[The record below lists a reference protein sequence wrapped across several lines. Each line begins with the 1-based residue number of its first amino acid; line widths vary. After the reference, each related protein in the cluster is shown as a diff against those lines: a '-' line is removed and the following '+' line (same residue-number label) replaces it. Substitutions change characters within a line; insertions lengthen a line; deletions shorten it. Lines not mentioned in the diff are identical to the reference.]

1 MDFWAVSDTYR
12 YGIFVPDEDPPG
24 NQVTTRVEK
33 VLLLSHSLQRSAH
46 VLIPRSTPVSLSLL
60 GYSAM
65 PLLLHSSNK
74 ACSGFVGVCAIYKH
88 FSGFG
93 FFLLPN
99 RIHACTE
106 LVLSMSKCPPQRQ

>member
-33 VLLLSHSLQRSAH
+33 VLLLSHSLQRSAQ
-46 VLIPRSTPVSLSLL
+46 VLTPRSTPVSLSLL

-74 ACSGFVGVCAIYKH
+74 AC
-88 FSGFG
+88 
-93 FFLLPN
+93 
-99 RIHACTE
+99 T
-106 LVLSMSKCPPQRQ
+106 

>member
-33 VLLLSHSLQRSAH
+33 VLLLSHSLQRSAQ
-46 VLIPRSTPVSLSLL
+46 VLTPRSTPVSLSLL

-74 ACSGFVGVCAIYKH
+74 ACSNCLESQEQNH
-88 FSGFG
+88 
-93 FFLLPN
+93 
-99 RIHACTE
+99 H
-106 LVLSMSKCPPQRQ
+106 